1 MALISVLHFQLKE
14 CPEDFFVDIVSRDN
28 FLTTTLSRMFGN
40 INGKWNEIPLPFT

>member
-1 MALISVLHFQLKE
+1 MALIPVLHFQLKE

-40 INGKWNEIPLPFT
+40 INGK